1 MENSEMITALVVIAT
16 IGIVNEVLY
25 FVMY

>member
-1 MENSEMITALVVIAT
+1 MITALVVIAT

-25 FVMY
+25 MVMY

>member
-16 IGIVNEVLY
+16 IGIVNKVLY
-25 FVMY
+25 VMMY